1 METIKK
7 ITIKDLDGQKLTFSV
22 RLFDALDGI
31 DFVDRYVSSKDKSI
45 KPFLADLLPLATL
58 LDASGQ
64 NAVDTMSLEKVNT
77 YFQNPL
83 AVIELGLAIL
93 EHQKVF
99 MKESEVFRP
108 FLAILVGFSDFGF
121 SNCIGNILKP
131 EVSITELKQMDLGDL
146 YLANLAAYVRAQN
159 EIAACN
165 RAKDKAK

>member
-45 KPFLADLLPLATL
+45 KPFLTDLLPLATL

-64 NAVDTMSLEKVNT
+64 TAVDTMSLEKVNT

-108 FLAILVGFSDFGF
+108 FLAILAQKSTLPISD
-121 SNCIGNILKP
+121 S
-131 EVSITELKQMDLGDL
+131 Q
-146 YLANLAAYVRAQN
+146 
-159 EIAACN
+159 IA
-165 RAKDKAK
+165 

>member
-7 ITIKDLDGQKLTFSV
+7 ITIKDLDEQKLTFSV

-45 KPFLADLLPLATL
+45 KPFLTDLLPLATL

-64 NAVDTMSLEKVNT
+64 TAVDTMSLEKVNT

-99 MKESEVFRP
+99 MRESEVFRP
-108 FLAILVGFSDFGF
+108 FLAILEKKSAFPISD
-121 SNCIGNILKP
+121 S
-131 EVSITELKQMDLGDL
+131 Q
-146 YLANLAAYVRAQN
+146 
-159 EIAACN
+159 IA
-165 RAKDKAK
+165 

>member
-64 NAVDTMSLEKVNT
+64 NAVDTMSLEKANT

-108 FLAILVGFSDFGF
+108 FLAILEKKSAFPISD
-121 SNCIGNILKP
+121 S
-131 EVSITELKQMDLGDL
+131 Q
-146 YLANLAAYVRAQN
+146 
-159 EIAACN
+159 IA
-165 RAKDKAK
+165 